1 MADSSGTKWV
11 SNNAGVG
18 NSTAYISLTL
28 KQNIGW
34 VSFDYSYST
43 EASYDKMT
51 VMVGN
56 TTVASAV
63 SGNTTTKSYK
73 SGSVASGEQ
82 IAFIYEKDSSVDRN
96 DDKCT
101 FSNMV
106 IFIPNGTTVQKGIA
120 RNVK

>member
-11 SNNAGVG
+11 SNNAGVS

-34 VSFDYSYST
+34 ISFDYSYST

-51 VMVGN
+51 VIVGN

-73 SGSVASGEQ
+73 TGSVASVEQ
-82 IAFIYEKDSSVDRN
+82 IAFIYEKDSSADRN